1 MKRHLQ
7 QIILQVSIVFIL
19 IILSCCAH
27 LHTTPEL
34 TLAEQ
39 LMEQKPD
46 SSLIILEGIENPDK
60 LSEREHALYCLLLTL
75 AQDKNYVTHQSDSLI
90 QIATKYFEKH
100 KEHEYAMLA
109 YYSMGRVNTDLQDAL
124 QAQECYLKALELGEN
139 SKNNH
144 LLVKIYSNLGTLY
157 AYQDINDMALPMYKQ
172 ALRCAEQEQMPDSLN
187 ISFIYRNIART
198 FSQTQ
203 QLDSAILYYKKA
215 IKYSVPIN
223 ISSILVDLG
232 NLYYDK
238 NNFIEAEKYIN
249 NAEKLTNIKN
259 TLLPIYLSKGRI
271 LIEKGELD
279 SAKYY
284 LALSSQSENIYTK
297 SASFRR
303 LAQISLKEEKY
314 IDYAKFSEQHEAL
327 RDSIINCSHFENIR
341 ITQSMFDYQRIA
353 KERNMYE
360 KKASERK
367 ILIYQITIFS
377 VIIFIICIIFFKR
390 EQKRK
395 KRQLEVKGQ
404 QYKRSQQYIEDNK
417 RQIAQLEKNL
427 SSEQVQKDEVT
438 KQLFEAR
445 KAMLEIENIQI
456 IQKQGVI
463 QVLEKDFQN
472 SNLYLRIHREEN
484 IQLTSGEWVELQNLI
499 DSTYSGFT
507 SRLIKEYN
515 KITIDEIRICYL
527 VKMKVPC
534 KKISSIMHISVSGV
548 SQCRRRLYKKF
559 TNEPESTENFDKFIA
574 DF

>member
-1 MKRHLQ
+1 
-7 QIILQVSIVFIL
+7 
-19 IILSCCAH
+19 
-27 LHTTPEL
+27 
-34 TLAEQ
+34 
-39 LMEQKPD
+39 MEQKPD

>member
-19 IILSCCAH
+19 IILSCCTH

-198 FSQTQ
+198 YSQINEN
-203 QLDSAILYYKKA
+203 DSALLYYNQA
-215 IKYSVPIN
+215 LNYSNSVN
-223 ISSILVDLG
+223 LSSILIDIG
-232 NLYYDK
+232 NLHFNQGNYQ
-238 NNFIEAEKYIN
+238 
-249 NAEKLTNIKN
+249 NAEKCINKALNSTDVQT
-259 TLLPIYLSKGRI
+259 TLYPAYLSKGKLYLAKNQI
-271 LIEKGELD
+271 D
-279 SAKYY
+279 SAKFY
-284 LALSSQSENIYTK
+284 LQLSSKSPFLYTK
-297 SASFRR
+297 AASLRR
-303 LAQISLKEEKY
+303 LAQVANKQKDYENY
-314 IDYAKFSEQHEAL
+314 IQYTELYEVL
-327 RDSIINCSHFENIR
+327 RDSITKSYHAENIR
-341 ITQSMFDYQRIA
+341 ITQSMFNYQQIT
-353 KERNMYE
+353 KEKNMYE
-360 KKASERK
+360 KKASDRML
-367 ILIYQITIFS
+367 LIYQIIILS
-377 VIIFIICIIFFKR
+377 VIILTTSIIFFRR
-390 EQKRK
+390 EEL
-395 KRQLEVKGQ
+395 KRQRQLKIKEQ

-472 SNLYLRIHREEN
+472 SNLYLRIHREEE
-484 IQLTSGEWVELQNLI
+484 IQLTPGEWVELQNLI